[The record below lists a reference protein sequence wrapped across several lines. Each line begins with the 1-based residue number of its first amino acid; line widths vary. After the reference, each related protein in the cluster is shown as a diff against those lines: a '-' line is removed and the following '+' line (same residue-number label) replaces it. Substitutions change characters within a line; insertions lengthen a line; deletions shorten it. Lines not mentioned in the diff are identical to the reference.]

1 MFICVC
7 ACIPIYNI
15 YMCVYEHIYVY
26 VYVYMCIWI
35 PLGFG
40 LSKITNLDVG
50 VPMGPPFFAQ
60 TLTSWGPRSDS
71 RICSS

>member
-1 MFICVC
+1 M
-7 ACIPIYNI
+7 YTYI
-15 YMCVYEHIYVY
+15 YMCVYEYIYVY
-26 VYVYMCIWI
+26 VYVYMDT
-35 PLGFG
+35 G

-71 RICSS
+71 RICSSWSGDP